1 MLQTSKDKFW
11 VDESGIEIPYNRTT
25 KLERLKEKSAKKL
38 SISGEALSKKLAE
51 YKNDFKAICDE
62 VYKQAA
68 IENSIKQDAKGN
80 FTWYNFDRS
89 VKIEVNISGRIDFD
103 DLTLNAAKEHLDI
116 FFKHVID
123 SKVAFIQDMVADA
136 FQTTR
141 GKVDAKKVLGLLKWR
156 DKVKYDEFHMAC
168 DLIEKAIRKPDS
180 KTYYRISVVD
190 NEGEYQTIEL
200 NFSNI

>member
-1 MLQTSKDKFW
+1 MLQTSKNNFW

-38 SISGEALSKKLAE
+38 ANTGVDLSNKLAE
-51 YKNDFKAICDE
+51 FKKEFKEICDE

-68 IENSIKQDAKGN
+68 IDNKIKQDAKGN

-103 DLTLNAAKEHLDI
+103 DLTLNAAKEHLDN

-123 SKVAFIQDMVADA
+123 SKVSFIQEMVVDA

-156 DKVKYDEFHMAC
+156 DKVKYEEFHTAC
-168 DLIEKAIRKPDS
+168 DLIEKAIRRPDS
-180 KTYYRISVVD
+180 KTYYRISIID
-190 NEGEYQTIEL
+190 TEGEYQTIDL